1 MILALRDA
9 VPYLALFRGKTFVVK
24 VSGGALDD
32 PRTLAAVLAQVGTLH
47 HLGIRV
53 VLVHGGG
60 RQASDLAAALGLPV
74 RQVDGRRVTDD
85 AMLAVVTRALNGDA
99 NTAVLSACR
108 AAGLPAVGVSGLDAG
123 LVVAERRPATPVDYG
138 HVGDLAQVDPR
149 LLVHLLEGGF
159 LPVVSPLSAD
169 AAGRPLNMNAD
180 GIAAG
185 LAVALHAEKLLLL
198 IEPPGL
204 LEDLADSGSLVSY
217 LDLEGLARLRTAGS
231 LTGGM
236 LPKAAAIES
245 ALRGGVPRAHLLSWR
260 SPDALLWEIFS
271 NQGSG
276 TLVVPDLAAL
286 SREERGTARAH
297 AGAA

>member
-1 MILALRDA
+1 MILTLRDA
-9 VPYLALFRGKTFVVK
+9 IPYLALFRGRTFVVK

-32 PRTLAAVLAQVGTLH
+32 PRTLASVVEQVGALH
-47 HLGIRV
+47 HLGVRV

-74 RQVDGRRVTDD
+74 RQVEGRRVTDD

-99 NTAVLSACR
+99 NTAVLAACR

-123 LVVAERRPATPVDYG
+123 LVVAARRPATPVDYG

-185 LAVALHAEKLLLL
+185 LAVALRAEKLLLM

-204 LEDLADSGSLVSY
+204 LEDATDSGSLVSY
-217 LDLEGLARLRTAGS
+217 LDLQGLSRLRAAGR

-236 LPKAAAIES
+236 LPRRRPSRAPGRRAAGHDLWRSRTRSSGRSSPTRVGDAGGPRPQC
-245 ALRGGVPRAHLLSWR
+245 ALR
-260 SPDALLWEIFS
+260 
-271 NQGSG
+271 
-276 TLVVPDLAAL
+276 
-286 SREERGTARAH
+286 EEQDARAS
-297 AGAA
+297 AGGQ